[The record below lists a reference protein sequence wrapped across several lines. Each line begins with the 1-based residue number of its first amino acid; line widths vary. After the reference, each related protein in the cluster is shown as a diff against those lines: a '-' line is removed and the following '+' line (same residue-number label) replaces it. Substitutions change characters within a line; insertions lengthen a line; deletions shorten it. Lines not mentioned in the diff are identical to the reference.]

1 MFSNE
6 NKMQRNWFSDL
17 LVSKF
22 VVLDFNGMSLWQIFT
37 YKFILA
43 WFSQLC
49 TYKNMHFQLI
59 SVESWMRVDTVNVC
73 IWHFVWIFLVFILW
87 FLFKKRFFL
96 NGQLNR
102 LIFFGF
108 CMKMCWFMSNNKY
121 KFKRKKCHSK
131 MPFHFRAIC
140 YCFDIYLS

>member
-6 NKMQRNWFSDL
+6 NKMQRNWFSDWYLRL
-17 LVSKF
+17 LFWILMECHCDNIYLQIHFGV
-22 VVLDFNGMSLWQIFT
+22 IFT
-37 YKFILA
+37 IV
-43 WFSQLC
+43 C

-87 FLFKKRFFL
+87 FVKMEFFSI
-96 NGQLNR
+96 GQIISIV
-102 LIFFGF
+102 IFLVFAWKSVGS
-108 CMKMCWFMSNNKY
+108 CQIINI
-121 KFKRKKCHSK
+121 KFKCQK
-131 MPFHFRAIC
+131 MPFKDAFHFRAIC